1 MSYRDAVPTV
11 TVDGVTVDLD
21 QVSGVTRTAGPG
33 APADPGSP
41 AASDGATGTTSTPAS
56 GDAA

>member
-1 MSYRDAVPTV
+1 M